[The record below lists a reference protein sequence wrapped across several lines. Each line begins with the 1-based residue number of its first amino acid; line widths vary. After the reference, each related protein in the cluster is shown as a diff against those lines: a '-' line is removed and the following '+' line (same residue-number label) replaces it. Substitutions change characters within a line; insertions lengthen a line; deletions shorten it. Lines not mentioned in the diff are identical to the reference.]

1 MKKNKQSHL
10 MTEKLTVRISEDR
23 RAKVERLAE
32 LKSEY
37 ENKKVSMSAVIN
49 EAIEEFAN
57 LYLTKDL
64 KATSKKELDDREV
77 MSVRFKKET
86 KFNVSEIKNIYKLIE
101 KTITDND
108 LEETTSAKQFM
119 DVIEAFYSYAS
130 FKVNQEKEAEQLK
143 KDIARLEEELGQ
155 KIKLH
160 SKYDY

>member
-1 MKKNKQSHL
+1 MSKNKQSHL

-23 RAKVERLAE
+23 REKVERLAE

-49 EAIEEFAN
+49 EAIEEFTN
-57 LYLTKDL
+57 LYLSKDL
-64 KATSKKELDDREV
+64 WVTSQKELDDREV
-77 MSVRFKKET
+77 MTIRFYKDT
-86 KFNVSEIKNIYKLIE
+86 KFNVSEIENIYKLIE

-108 LEETTSAKQFM
+108 LEETTSAKQFL

-130 FKVNQEKEAEQLK
+130 LKVKQQKEAEQLK
-143 KDIARLEEELGQ
+143 KDIARLEKELGQ
-155 KIKLH
+155 NIKLH